1 VNVRT
6 QHPREAIAE
15 HNLEAIL
22 DAAERLLAR
31 REQPNISAVAAE
43 AGVSRPTVYAHFP
56 DRQRLLE
63 ALVERAVR
71 RAMSAIE
78 SAEPDRG
85 PALPALQRL
94 VKASWEQLGHHEDI
108 SHASAGELSGGAMH
122 RAHHAARA
130 VIRTLVERGR
140 REGAFR
146 TDVPSAWLVTS
157 CLALIHATVEGTRT
171 GELDTDNAGDAL
183 SILVTDLFGA
193 RAPKRS
199 RPARAG

>member
-1 VNVRT
+1 MRP

-22 DAAERLLAR
+22 DATERLLAR
-31 REQPNISAVAAE
+31 REQPNISAVAVE

-85 PALPALQRL
+85 AALPALRRL
-94 VKASWEQLGHHEDI
+94 LKASWEQLGHHENI
-108 SHASAGELSGGAMH
+108 SHAAASDLSSDAVR
-122 RAHHAARA
+122 RAHQAART
-130 VIRTLVERGR
+130 VIGALVERGR
-140 REGAFR
+140 REGTIR
-146 TDVPSAWLVTS
+146 TDLPAAWLATS
-157 CLALIHATVEGTRT
+157 CLALIHATAEGTRT
-171 GELDTDNAGDAL
+171 GELDPDTAGDAL
-183 SILVTDLFGA
+183 CVLVTDLLEG
-193 RAPKRS
+193 RTGKRS
-199 RPARAG
+199 HTTRTR

>member
-1 VNVRT
+1 VIVKP

-15 HNLEAIL
+15 RNLEAIL

-31 REQPNISAVAAE
+31 REQPSISAVAAE

-71 RAMSAIE
+71 RAMAAIE

-85 PALPALQRL
+85 AAVPALQRL
-94 VKASWEQLGHHEDI
+94 LHASWEQLGHHEDI
-108 SHASAGELSGGAMH
+108 SQASAAGLSSDAMRRTH
-122 RAHHAARA
+122 QAARA
-130 VIRTLVERGR
+130 VIRALVERGR

-146 TDVPSAWLVTS
+146 TDVPAAWLVTS
-157 CLALIHATVEGTRT
+157 CLALMHATAEGTRA
-171 GELDTDNAGDAL
+171 GELDPDTAGDAL
-183 SILVTDLFGA
+183 SALVIDLFVG
-193 RAPKRS
+193 RADRS
-199 RPARAG
+199 DRA